1 MFQEGDSDEFEIP
14 GSLMLAHPQLRDPNF
29 ARSVVLMTAHED
41 EGSVGVVG
49 NRSAGMNLGEVDD
62 SFADFGLEDVPLY
75 IGGPVATDRVILA
88 AWKVDPIINEFR
100 LYFGLEPNKAQE
112 KRLEDPDLR
121 FRAFRGYSG
130 WDKDQLTG
138 ELSDN
143 AWVVSDMDGY
153 ALTHLEGDELWRHV
167 IMNINLELG
176 LMSMAPEL
184 PEWN

>member
-1 MFQEGDSDEFEIP
+1 MFEQGEDDAFEIT
-14 GSLMLAHPQLRDPNF
+14 GSLMLAHPHLKDPNF

-41 EGSVGVVG
+41 EGSLGVVV
-49 NRSAGMNLGEVDD
+49 NKSAGMTLGQVDT
-62 SFADFGLEDVPLY
+62 SFTDFGLADVPLY
-75 IGGPVATDRVILA
+75 IGGPVASEQVILA
-88 AWKVDPIINEFR
+88 AWKVDPIVNEFR
-100 LYFGLEPNKAQE
+100 LYFGLEPMKAQA
-112 KRLEDPDLR
+112 KREQDPDLN
-121 FRAFRGYSG
+121 FRAFRGYAG
-130 WDKDQLTG
+130 WGKSQLAG

-176 LMSMAPEL
+176 LMSMAPDS

>member
-1 MFQEGDSDEFEIP
+1 MFQEGHSDEFEIP

-41 EGSVGVVG
+41 EGSVGVVV

-153 ALTHLEGDELWRHV
+153 ALTHF
-167 IMNINLELG
+167 
-176 LMSMAPEL
+176 
-184 PEWN
+184 